1 MIALFGIENLW
12 LFVVSGIVLNML
24 PGPDS
29 VLIAGRAA
37 SQGFRAGSA
46 AALGIG
52 TGIFVHIVA
61 ASLGLSAIL
70 STSATAFTVVK
81 IIGGAYLLYMAYCMF
96 KDSSSQVG
104 TANKLQPIVATKT
117 SLLSIYSQGLITNV
131 FNPKVALFF
140 LSFMPQFI
148 SSTSDNKA
156 IAFLVLGLIFN
167 FTGMIWYHFIAWVSA
182 SMSRKLSAS
191 QSVRKWFSRLAAS
204 LFGAFGVK
212 LLVSTQG

>member
-1 MIALFGIENLW
+1 MFGIENIW
-12 LFVVSGIVLNML
+12 LFVLSGIVLNML

-52 TGIFVHIVA
+52 SGIFVHIVA

-81 IIGGAYLLYMAYCMF
+81 IIGGLYLLYMAFCMF
-96 KDSSSQVG
+96 KDSS
-104 TANKLQPIVATKT
+104 LQAESTFNESASAVSKKSP
-117 SLLSIYSQGLITNV
+117 LLSIYTQGLITNV

-148 SSTSDNKA
+148 SSSSDNKA
-156 IAFLVLGLIFN
+156 LAFMVLGLIFN
-167 FTGMIWYHFIAWVSA
+167 FTGMIWCHFIAWVSA
-182 SMSRKLSAS
+182 TMSRKLSAS

-204 LFGAFGVK
+204 LFGVFGLK
-212 LLVSTQG
+212 LLVSTQS

>member
-1 MIALFGIENLW
+1 MFGIENLW

-81 IIGGAYLLYMAYCMF
+81 VVGGLYLIYMAFCMY
-96 KDSSSQVG
+96 KDSTVQGES
-104 TANKLQPIVATKT
+104 TTKGSKAIGQKQT

-156 IAFLVLGLIFN
+156 IAFMVLGLIFN
-167 FTGMIWYHFIAWVSA
+167 FTGMIWCHFIAWVSA

>member
-1 MIALFGIENLW
+1 MFGIENLW
-12 LFVVSGIVLNML
+12 LFVVSGIVLNMI

-29 VLIAGRAA
+29 ILIAGRAA

-70 STSATAFTVVK
+70 STSATAFTIVK
-81 IIGGAYLLYMAYCMF
+81 IVGGVYLIYMAICMF
-96 KDSSSQVG
+96 KDSQSQG
-104 TANKLQPIVATKT
+104 EST
-117 SLLSIYSQGLITNV
+117 SKESKSIESKKKSLMGIYTQGLITNV

-148 SSTSDNKA
+148 SGSSENKA
-156 IAFLVLGLIFN
+156 LAFLVLGLIFN
-167 FTGMIWYHFIAWVSA
+167 FTGMIWCHFIAWASS

-191 QSVRKWFSRLAAS
+191 KPVRKWFSRLAAS
-204 LFGAFGVK
+204 LFGLFGVR

>member
-1 MIALFGIENLW
+1 
-12 LFVVSGIVLNML
+12 ML

-52 TGIFVHIVA
+52 SGIFVHIVA

-81 IIGGAYLLYMAYCMF
+81 IIGGFYLLYMAFSMF
-96 KDSSSQVG
+96 KDSNSQAESTFNESASAVS
-104 TANKLQPIVATKT
+104 KKS
-117 SLLSIYSQGLITNV
+117 SLLSIYTQGLITNV

-148 SSTSDNKA
+148 SSSSENKA
-156 IAFLVLGLIFN
+156 LAFMVLGLIFN
-167 FTGMIWYHFIAWVSA
+167 FTGMIWCHFIAWVSA
-182 SMSRKLSAS
+182 TMSRKLSAS

-204 LFGAFGVK
+204 LFGVFGVK
-212 LLVSTQG
+212 LLVSTQS

>member
-1 MIALFGIENLW
+1 MFGIENIW
-12 LFVVSGIVLNML
+12 LFVLSGIVLNML

-52 TGIFVHIVA
+52 SGIFVHIVA

-81 IIGGAYLLYMAYCMF
+81 IIGGLYLLYMAFCMF
-96 KDSSSQVG
+96 KDSS
-104 TANKLQPIVATKT
+104 LQAESTFNESASAVSKKSP
-117 SLLSIYSQGLITNV
+117 LLSIYTQGLITNV

-148 SSTSDNKA
+148 SSSSDNKA
-156 IAFLVLGLIFN
+156 LAFMVLGLIFN
-167 FTGMIWYHFIAWVSA
+167 FTGMIWCHFIAWVSA
-182 SMSRKLSAS
+182 TMSRKLSAS

-204 LFGAFGVK
+204 LFGVFGVK
-212 LLVSTQG
+212 LLVSTQS

>member
-1 MIALFGIENLW
+1 MFGIENIW
-12 LFVVSGIVLNML
+12 LFVLSGIVLNML

-29 VLIAGRAA
+29 VLISGRAA

-52 TGIFVHIVA
+52 SGIFVHIVA

-81 IIGGAYLLYMAYCMF
+81 IIGGLYLLYMAFCMF
-96 KDSSSQVG
+96 KDSS
-104 TANKLQPIVATKT
+104 LQAESTFNESASAVSKKS
-117 SLLSIYSQGLITNV
+117 SLLSIYTQGLITNV

-148 SSTSDNKA
+148 SSSSDNKA
-156 IAFLVLGLIFN
+156 LAFMVLGLIFN
-167 FTGMIWYHFIAWVSA
+167 FTGMIWCHFIAWVSA
-182 SMSRKLSAS
+182 TMSRKLSAS

-204 LFGAFGVK
+204 LFGVFGVK
-212 LLVSTQG
+212 LLVSTQS

>member
-1 MIALFGIENLW
+1 MFGIENLW
-12 LFVVSGIVLNML
+12 LFVLSGIVLNML

-52 TGIFVHIVA
+52 SGIFVHIVA

-70 STSATAFTVVK
+70 STSATAFTIVK
-81 IIGGAYLLYMAYCMF
+81 IVGGLYLLYMAFSMF
-96 KDSSSQVG
+96 KDSNSQAESTFTESVS
-104 TANKLQPIVATKT
+104 AVSKKS
-117 SLLSIYSQGLITNV
+117 SLLSIYTQGLITNV

-148 SSTSDNKA
+148 SSSSDNKA
-156 IAFLVLGLIFN
+156 IAFMVLGLIFN
-167 FTGMIWYHFIAWVSA
+167 FTGMIWCHFIAWVSA

-191 QSVRKWFSRLAAS
+191 QFGRKWFSRLAAS
-204 LFGAFGVK
+204 LFGVFGVK
-212 LLVSTQG
+212 LLVSTQS

>member
-1 MIALFGIENLW
+1 MFGIENLW
-12 LFVVSGIVLNML
+12 LFVVSGIVLNMI

-29 VLIAGRAA
+29 ILIAGRAA

-81 IIGGAYLLYMAYCMF
+81 IIGGVYLLYMAYCMF
-96 KDSSSQVG
+96 KDSSSLAG
-104 TANKLQPIVATKT
+104 TASKLRPTEVKQT

-148 SSTSDNKA
+148 STTSDNKA
-156 IAFLVLGLIFN
+156 LAFLVLGLIFN
-167 FTGMIWYHFIAWVSA
+167 FTGMIWCHFIAWASA

-191 QSVRKWFSRLAAS
+191 QAVRKWFNRVAAS
-204 LFGAFGVK
+204 LFGVFGVK